1 MMLLNYLSTVV
12 SDEASARYLPSRNP
26 QKSYTASGVPLV
38 LNLVFPADVRQS
50 IQMNSQMNSAHSW
63 WDVEDSFGASVSEC
77 IYADPKEDLSKTIL
91 SFKDMSDK
99 FGYDEVAPSTNG
111 VVWLAKCFRG
121 RYVHTTLLPAVFP
134 TSWGGVRMEW
144 RIGRQAAV
152 VDIDLE
158 ERSAKWL
165 SFHLDDDN
173 DERDV
178 EETID
183 LEGAEGWDCFN
194 RMVQTLACT
203 ELSQADVG

>member
-1 MMLLNYLSTVV
+1 MILLNDPSTIV
-12 SDEASARYLPSRNP
+12 SDEASAHYLPSRNP
-26 QKSYTASGVPLV
+26 QKSYTASEVPLV
-38 LNLVFPADVRQS
+38 LNLVLLADARQS
-50 IQMNSQMNSAHSW
+50 IQMNSTPTW
-63 WDVEDSFGASVSEC
+63 WDVEDSFGASISEC

-91 SFKDMSDK
+91 SFKDMGDK
-99 FGYDEVAPSTNG
+99 FGDDEVVPSTNG
-111 VVWLAKCFRG
+111 VVWLAKCFRE

-165 SFHLDDDN
+165 SFHLDDDD

-178 EETID
+178 EETIN
-183 LEGAEGWDCFN
+183 LEGIEGWDCFN

-203 ELSQADVG
+203 ELSQGDVG